1 MAIQHIPVAKS
12 QYLNR
17 ISFFSRRS
25 QVDHQSER
33 TTAMPK
39 QRKRFSPFRIWT
51 KLNAN
56 KEKIK
61 SSKLTKSVLRAFSL
75 FRVTT

>member
-1 MAIQHIPVAKS
+1 MIQHIPEAKS

-17 ISFFSRRS
+17 ISFFFLADRRPTS
-25 QVDHQSER
+25 SPVR
-33 TTAMPK
+33 TIAVAK
-39 QRKRFSPFRIWT
+39 QRKRFSPLRIVA

-61 SSKLTKSVLRAFSL
+61 SSKLIRSVLCAFSL